1 MVMTVI
7 EQARELGKAI
17 QTDERYIRYMK
28 ASEINDTDTE
38 IQNRIGEFN
47 LKRSELSEAMRT
59 PDKDADKL
67 TTLDKEIRE
76 MYDEIMAMPK
86 MVEFNEAK
94 AEMDK
99 LLDSI
104 NFIVSMAANGEDPM
118 TCPEQAPH
126 GCSGSCSTCGG
137 CH

>member
-1 MVMTVI
+1 MTII
-7 EQARELGKAI
+7 EQTRELAKAL
-17 QTDERYIRYMK
+17 QQDERYTRFMK
-28 ASEINDTDTE
+28 ACEVNDTDSE
-38 IQNRIGEFN
+38 IQKAIGDFN
-47 LKRSELSEAMRT
+47 LKRAELSKEMKE
-59 PDKDADKL
+59 PDKNADKL

-94 AEMDK
+94 ADMDK

-104 NFIVSMAANGEDPM
+104 NFIVSMAASGEDPE
-118 TCPEQAPH
+118 TCPEQPPH
-126 GCSGSCSTCGG
+126 SCSGSCSTCGG